1 MFRKQWYDYHEYR
14 PMISYYD
21 RMTGSEISRSTP
33 PIQLTFDD
41 FNSDT
46 WDSSCIDDMKPCFIA
61 VQFTHL
67 HINHEGISIGTLIEI
82 IRLLPN
88 LDSLQ
93 ASFLPVVHL
102 SCLSNEDAEMLLL
115 VSITNK
121 ITKVKL
127 NTLDDKEQV
136 HFLMNL
142 CSRMQYLEVGCTT
155 ENDME
160 NIIGSV
166 RINNTH
172 ILYLCCLC
180 ICIHNAN
187 EKMIQKI
194 DTIICFERLFDL
206 EKTFRDY
213 SVRRV
218 QNKIF
223 LEWRPSHCYSTYS

>member
-1 MFRKQWYDYHEYR
+1 
-14 PMISYYD
+14 MISYYD

-33 PIQLTFDD
+33 PIQLTIEDYTPD
-41 FNSDT
+41 I
-46 WDSSCIDDMKPCFIA
+46 WDPSCIDDLKPCFMA

-67 HINHEGISIGTLIEI
+67 NIDCKAISIGTLIEI

-88 LDSLQ
+88 LDSLKV
-93 ASFLPVVHL
+93 SFLPVVEL

-160 NIIGSV
+160 NLIGSV
-166 RINNTH
+166 WINNTH

-187 EKMIQKI
+187 EKMIQK
-194 DTIICFERLFDL
+194 
-206 EKTFRDY
+206 
-213 SVRRV
+213 
-218 QNKIF
+218 
-223 LEWRPSHCYSTYS
+223 

>member
-1 MFRKQWYDYHEYR
+1 
-14 PMISYYD
+14 MISYSD
-21 RMTGSEISRSTP
+21 RSKMTDTGLTRFIP
-33 PIQLTFDD
+33 PIQFTVEDYTLG
-41 FNSDT
+41 T
-46 WDSSCIDDMKPCFIA
+46 WDPSYIDDLKPCFIA

-67 HINHEGISIGTLIEI
+67 NIDCKAISIGMLIEI

-88 LDSLQ
+88 LDSLKV
-93 ASFLPVVHL
+93 SYLPVVEL

-142 CSRMQYLEVGCTT
+142 CSRMQYLEVECTT

-166 RINNTH
+166 WINNTH

-180 ICIHNAN
+180 FCIHNAN
-187 EKMIQKI
+187 EKMIQNV
-194 DTIICFERLFDL
+194 DAIISFERLFDF
-206 EKTFRDY
+206 ERPFRDY
-213 SVRRV
+213 MVRRV

-223 LEWRPSHCYSTYS
+223 LQWKL